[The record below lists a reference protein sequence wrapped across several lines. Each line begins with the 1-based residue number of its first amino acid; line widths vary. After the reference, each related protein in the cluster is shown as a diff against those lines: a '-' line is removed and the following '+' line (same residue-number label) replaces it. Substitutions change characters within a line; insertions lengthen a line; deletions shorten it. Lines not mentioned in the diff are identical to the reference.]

1 MREVDTFE
9 SSVESNTSNSP
20 LVIKIK
26 NIVTQKHLLA
36 YIRMC
41 DMHIYT
47 NKECLSFKKGE
58 LIFIER
64 GLRFNCEIKKHD
76 KESPPLQIVDI
87 DTATLN
93 YLKDINYS
101 LYGYK
106 ADESQLSR
114 RLVDKIIGI
123 NTNEHYV
130 RLFNLISNA
139 TDNKT
144 KAIKI
149 SYLISKLEARDKL
162 IFSLRISS
170 VISFGDKIKSLIQED
185 LSRKWRLSLI
195 ADKFNVSE
203 VTIRKRLESENTS
216 FNNLILD
223 LRMNKA
229 LQLLHENE
237 KQIHQ
242 ISKLI
247 GISTPSYFIKIF
259 KDYFGVTPKQY
270 ILYFRIK

>member
-9 SSVESNTSNSP
+9 SSVESNTCNSP

-58 LIFIER
+58 FLFIER

-106 ADESQLSR
+106 ADEKQLSR
-114 RLVDKIIGI
+114 CLADKIIGI

-149 SYLISKLEARDKL
+149 AYLISKLEARDKL

-170 VISFGDKIKSLIQED
+170 TISFGDKIKNLIQED
-185 LSRKWRLSLI
+185 LSKKWRLSLI

-247 GISTPSYFIKIF
+247 GISNSSCFIKIF